1 VYEAQFSASRENSSA
16 RDALLALAAVG
27 DVHGA
32 SAVWMIQQP
41 SGETN
46 IIRYMYY
53 MGVHCNASYR
63 AHTAMHYTQCTA
75 LHCTAL
81 HCTVLHCTALH
92 CTALHCTVSHSI
104 THTTLTAIHCST
116 LCIIIAHHTT
126 PHRTTLHSLMS
137 SQDTVQKDKYN
148 CLLFTLYH
156 CVIMLFR
163 PSYQQ

>member
-81 HCTVLHCTALH
+81 HCN
-92 CTALHCTVSHSI
+92 VSHRI

-137 SQDTVQKDKYN
+137 SQDTVQKEKYN